1 MIRKFAVLEKV
12 DGRQPADTEL
22 VGNVFGSFNV
32 NAVET
37 YPAIKILGKPLN
49 DGVHDCAFAQPVGS
63 ENNKEGLAVSFFEE
77 PLELLFADCR
87 VY

>member
-1 MIRKFAVLEKV
+1 MVRKFAVLKKV
-12 DGRQPADTEL
+12 DGRQAADTEL
-22 VGNVFGSFNV
+22 MGNVFGSFDV
-32 NAVET
+32 NAIES

-63 ENNKEGLAVSFFEE
+63 ENNKEGLAVPIFKE
-77 PLELLFADCR
+77 PLELLFADRR